1 MELINQI
8 ATDINIPKLAN
19 TTLDIGLK
27 AVLPDFFEND
37 VIEIKNAFINEGFSA
52 GLETAK
58 EKAED
63 TWNSIKGLFSGE
75 FSNVSE
81 IKKLVQKNGILDTA
95 SNLIDSI
102 SKKLM
107 DLNIINKSTYNLIKT
122 GKKEIMCVL
131 KDELNTYYQI
141 DEYDFEKLQSQIQS
155 WKQSYMDGD
164 LEGMQKNAKQIEQN
178 LEKNRSLQ
186 TVLNQAQTIQKAQ
199 KFLNLKGS
207 IDKLTPAEKKVLDG
221 I

>member
-8 ATDINIPKLAN
+8 TTDINIPKLAN

-27 AVLPDFFEND
+27 AVLPDFLEND
-37 VIEIKNAFINEGFSA
+37 VIEIKDAFISEGFSA

-58 EKAED
+58 ERAEN

-95 SNLIDSI
+95 SDLIDRI

-122 GKKEIMCVL
+122 GKKEIMGVL
-131 KDELNTYYQI
+131 RDELNTYYQI

-164 LEGMQKNAKQIEQN
+164 LEGMDKNAKKIEQN
-178 LEKNRSLQ
+178 LEKNNSLQ
-186 TVLNQAQTIQKAQ
+186 TILNQAQTIKKAQ
-199 KFLNLKGS
+199 SFLNLKGS
-207 IDKLTPAEKKVLDG
+207 IDKLTPAEKNILDE